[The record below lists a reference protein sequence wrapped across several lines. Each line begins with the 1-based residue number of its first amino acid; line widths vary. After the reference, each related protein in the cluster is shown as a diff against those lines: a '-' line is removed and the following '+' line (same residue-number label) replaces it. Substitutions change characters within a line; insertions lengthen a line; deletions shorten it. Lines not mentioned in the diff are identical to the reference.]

1 MTTSYSRLTAL
12 AAALS
17 ELGGDLAVKRG
28 QWRRTHGTM
37 STFEAKMFNAV
48 ESNII
53 DIIIH
58 IHNEIDKLEIAE
70 GAARES

>member
-1 MTTSYSRLTAL
+1 MTTNNRMHSL
-12 AAALS
+12 ARTLS

-58 IHNEIDKLEIAE
+58 IHNEIDKLELAE
-70 GAARES
+70 GEARES